1 MLVMLAPIFDGSAES
16 YAKLARATGMV
27 VYDLKSR
34 VKPGVWGI
42 VRALA
47 DEGQAAEL
55 ARRLRA
61 DGFPAFVVP
70 REVAHDTNR
79 RIVTIRALEIRET
92 ALVLHLREREMP
104 IPFGALTCIVRGEVH
119 WGHVPARSMNPSS
132 ATFRAVV
139 PSASDVQVFRES
151 LSASNFEAFAAAD
164 LHFATV
170 LWVARIDARSFDFSA
185 LGEQSESPAA
195 DLDRLV
201 DALAVRVNV
210 RVDRG
215 VRSSSVVSV
224 LMQAPGQ
231 RSITPPSS
239 PASASQPS
247 RSQSARAKETPSDQR
262 FDPYSRVIAEA
273 ERLLAQAHKP
283 G

>member
-1 MLVMLAPIFDGSAES
+1 MLVMLAPTFDGTADS
-16 YAKLARATGMV
+16 YARLAKVTGMV
-27 VYDLKSR
+27 AYDLKSR

-47 DEGQAAEL
+47 DEDQAAEL
-55 ARRLRA
+55 ARRLRG

-70 REVAHDTNR
+70 REVAHDANR
-79 RIVTIRALEIRET
+79 RIVTIRALELRDTEI
-92 ALVLHLREREMP
+92 VLHLREREMP

-119 WGHVPARSMNPSS
+119 LGQVPARSMTPSS
-132 ATFRAVV
+132 STFRAVA
-139 PSASDVQVFRES
+139 PSAADVQVFRES

-170 LWVARIDARSFDFSA
+170 LWAARIDARSFDFSV
-185 LGEQSESPAA
+185 LGEGERSESPAS

-201 DALAVRVNV
+201 DQLATRSGV

-215 VRSSSVVSV
+215 VRASSVVSV

-231 RSITPPSS
+231 RSIAPV
-239 PASASQPS
+239 SASQAP
-247 RSQSARAKETPSDQR
+247 RSKEAPADER
-262 FDPYSRVIAEA
+262 FDPYSRVIGEA
-273 ERLLAQAHKP
+273 ERLFAQTQKL